1 MKAQA
6 CFTALV
12 ALFIVATQFSYGT
25 IRYVGP
31 GQPYATIQA
40 AINASTAGD
49 TVKVLP
55 GVYNEAITINQNI
68 VIQGSGY
75 ETTVITSST
84 NPTVTMSNGKI
95 MWFAI
100 TSSGGNGIRASA
112 GTISNCVI
120 SGCASSGVYFLSGS
134 TGSIKNC
141 VITGNAGAGVIG
153 YGYLGSQSGSAVNC
167 ISRNNGSYGF
177 EQLVGVTYCN
187 GSLRNNS
194 GGSNNIDADPLFVS
208 SSDFRIGPTS
218 PCWDTGN
225 PADFDP
231 DGSRSDMGYYGG
243 FDAPVFPV
251 VTDMRII
258 LNPGGTVTVR
268 ATGKSRF

>member
-6 CFTALV
+6 HFTALA
-12 ALFIVATQFSYGT
+12 ALFFVASQFSYGT

-55 GVYNEAITINQNI
+55 GVYNEALTINQNI

-84 NPTVTMSNGKI
+84 NPTITMSNGKV

-100 TSSGGNGIRASA
+100 SSSGGDGIRSTG
-112 GTISNCVI
+112 GTITNCVV
-120 SGCASSGVYFLSGS
+120 SGCTGNGVNFLSGS

-141 VITGNAGAGVIG
+141 VIIGNSGDGVRG
-153 YGYLGSQSGSAVNC
+153 DPFNYRGTATNC
-167 ISRNNGSYGF
+167 ISRPNGGWGFIGLAGTTYSNGSISG
-177 EQLVGVTYCN
+177 Q
-187 GSLRNNS
+187 S
-194 GGSNNIDADPLFVS
+194 GGQSNNINLDPLFIS

-243 FDAPVFPV
+243 FDAHVFPV
-251 VTDMRII
+251 VTDLRIT
-258 LNPGGTVTVR
+258 LNPSGSVTVR
-268 ATGKSRF
+268 AIGKSRF

>member
-68 VIQGSGY
+68 LIEGSGY
-75 ETTVITSST
+75 ETTVIRSGT
-84 NPTVTMSNGKI
+84 NPTITMSNGKVK
-95 MWFAI
+95 WFAI
-100 TSSGGNGIRASA
+100 TSSGGNGVNCS
-112 GTISNCVI
+112 GGSVTNCVI
-120 SGCASSGVYFLSGS
+120 IGCTGNGIKFPAGS
-134 TGSIKNC
+134 TGSVKNT
-141 VITGNAGAGVIG
+141 VIIGNAGHGAE
-153 YGYLGSQSGSAVNC
+153 SRFDRTGSAVNC
-167 ISRNNGSYGF
+167 ISWNNGGDGFSYLG
-177 EQLVGVTYCN
+177 GVTYCD
-187 GSLRNNS
+187 GYVYNS
-194 GGSNNIDADPLFVS
+194 SGSNNINVDPLFVS
-208 SSDFRIGPTS
+208 SSDFRIVPTS

-258 LNPGGTVTVR
+258 LNAGGTVTVR
-268 ATGKSRF
+268 AIGKSRF

>member
-55 GVYNEAITINQNI
+55 GVYNEAITITQNI

-100 TSSGGNGIRASA
+100 TSSGGNGVNCS
-112 GTISNCVI
+112 GGSVTNCVI
-120 SGCASSGVYFLSGS
+120 SGCTGRGIFFPNPS

-141 VITGNAGAGVIG
+141 VIYGNALGVRG
-153 YGYLGSQSGSAVNC
+153 TGSAGFNYTGTASNC
-167 ISRNNGSYGF
+167 ISWNNGGSGF
-177 EQLVGVTYCN
+177 SGLVAVTYSD
-187 GSLRNNS
+187 GSLGDNANQ
-194 GGSNNIDADPLFVS
+194 SNNINLDPLFIS
-208 SSDFRIGPTS
+208 SSDFRIDPTS
-218 PCWDTGN
+218 PCWNTGN

-258 LNPGGTVTVR
+258 LNTGGTVTVR
-268 ATGKSRF
+268 AIGKSRF